1 MQNITANRINQ
12 LKSSIIVLR
21 SCLSFWFFS
30 NKKSI
35 KFDNSIINKKT
46 FNEKKDSIKKTEIS
60 SRPVKNDEQNKSV
73 NTDSDKNRLKIDD
86 GKIIVMPGDCVV
98 NQGDEGRSAF
108 LILSG
113 SFNVE
118 IDKKVVGAM
127 STGEIFGELSLI
139 LGEKRKATIRAITG
153 SELIE
158 IEPAFLDDFLLTSKA
173 SSKKVSQ
180 STLETQRIVREFAV
194 ELGKKNDHKIS
205 ISKEDLIEVIKEQ
218 SDIVQCLALQLHKRL
233 SRMISDQKKSK
244 MVQTNP

>member
-1 MQNITANRINQ
+1 MKNITENRINQ
-12 LKSSIIVLR
+12 LKSSIIILR

-35 KFDNSIINKKT
+35 HFNNSNINKK
-46 FNEKKDSIKKTEIS
+46 NLSKKKDSIIKTKIS
-60 SRPVKNDEQNKSV
+60 FQSVKKNDKETKNE
-73 NTDSDKNRLKIDD
+73 NTDSDKNRLKIDN
-86 GKIIVMPGDCVV
+86 GKIIVMPGECAIK
-98 NQGDEGRSAF
+98 QGDEGRSAF

-158 IEPAFLDDFLLTSKA
+158 IEPSFLDDFLLTSKA

-180 STLETQRIVREFAV
+180 STLETQRIIREFAV
-194 ELGKKNDHKIS
+194 ELGKKNDHKVS
-205 ISKEDLIEVIKEQ
+205 ISKKDLIEVIKEQ

-233 SRMISDQKKSK
+233 SRMISDEKKLK
-244 MVQTNP
+244 MVQIN